1 MQRCSSN
8 AERMLFVSCGVV
20 VETWAWVDTSKSK
33 AEEIEGRTKV
43 GCWRV
48 VEGDGGEEM
57 AVWMKIE
64 RRSEMG
70 RV

>member
-1 MQRCSSN
+1 
-8 AERMLFVSCGVV
+8 MLCKSWGVV
-20 VETWAWVDTSKSK
+20 VEIWAWVDTSRSK
-33 AEEIEGRTKV
+33 AEEIGGRTKV

-48 VEGDGGEEM
+48 IEGEGGDEM
-57 AVWMKIE
+57 ALWTKIE